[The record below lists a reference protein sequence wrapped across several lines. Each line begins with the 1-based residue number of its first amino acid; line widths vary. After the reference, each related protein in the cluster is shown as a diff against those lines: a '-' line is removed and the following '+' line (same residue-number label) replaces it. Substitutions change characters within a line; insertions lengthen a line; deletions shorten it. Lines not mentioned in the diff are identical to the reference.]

1 MFEKFQGKT
10 LTATLAALMAAA
22 GVGGV
27 ALAQTSGSAAPATT
41 PAPAASQPSSSAPA
55 TADQPES
62 AADKADSAN
71 DPADKADSANDPAD
85 TADGGTESASEV
97 PGDDGPGGHADEAT
111 GNPNAD
117 TQAQGQQ

>member
-71 DPADKADSANDPAD
+71 DPAD